1 MDKKAVERLGEEVI
15 EQAVVQTTG
24 TGRSMMSAGVA
35 GGVGGLVGAVAGE
48 VVDGGSNHGELLGH
62 KGRMYLLVGPTR
74 LGFFKLGPGLLK
86 ASVGEPLG
94 ILRREAVTS
103 ITFGGGMLTAAFT
116 VNLDDGTALTLEAPR
131 TEKGK
136 VERIAAMLRPSVPG

>member
-1 MDKKAVERLGEEVI
+1 MDKKAAERLGEDVI
-15 EQAVVQTTG
+15 EMAVIQTTG
-24 TGRSMMSAGVA
+24 TGRAMMAGS
-35 GGVGGLVGAVAGE
+35 VGGLVGAVAGGIAASS
-48 VVDGGSNHGELLGH
+48 GGRDELLGY

-74 LGFFKLGPGLLK
+74 LGFFRLGPGLLK

-94 ILRREAVTS
+94 IFSRDAVTS

-116 VNLDDGTALTLEAPR
+116 VNLDDGTALVLEAPR

-136 VERIAAMLRPSVPG
+136 VERIAALFPPPIPTE